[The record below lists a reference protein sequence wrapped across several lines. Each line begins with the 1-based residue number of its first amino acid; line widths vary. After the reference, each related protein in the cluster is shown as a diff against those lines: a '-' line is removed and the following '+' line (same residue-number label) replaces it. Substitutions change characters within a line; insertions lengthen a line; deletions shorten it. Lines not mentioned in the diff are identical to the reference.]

1 MTGGGMR
8 MEKDSMGEMSVPKAA
23 LYGASTQRAVL
34 NFPISGYRFPRA
46 FIRALGLIKWAAA
59 QANHDLGLLDA
70 ERCALI
76 VQAAEE
82 VLEGK
87 HDADFP
93 LDIFQTGSGTSTN
106 TNANEVIANRCAQLA
121 GKPIG
126 SRELVHPND
135 HVNMGQSSNDVIPSA
150 IHVSGAEQLKN
161 ALIPALEK
169 LHRALEAKTK
179 EFWDIIKIG
188 RTHLMDAT
196 PIRLGQE
203 FSGYAKQIAYAR
215 ERAEKAMEVLR
226 ELALGGTA
234 VGTGLNR
241 QIEFP
246 GKVMRHLKQRTG
258 IDFYEAKNHF
268 EAQGGKDAVV
278 EASGQL
284 KTIAVSLFKIANDI
298 RLLGSG
304 PRCGFGEIQLPAT
317 QPGSSIMPGKVN
329 PVMSEA
335 MMMVCAQ
342 VIGND
347 AVVTW
352 SGANGN
358 FELNVM
364 MPVMAHNFLESI
376 RLLTHA
382 TDVFCEKCV
391 TGITANKAHCE
402 ELVELSMAMVTSL
415 APKIGYDR
423 AAEIAK
429 ESVRTGKTVR
439 QLCLEKK
446 VLPKEELDRAL
457 DPVAMTA
464 PATPSPS
471 DAGRA
476 APGGSGSGGG

>member
-1 MTGGGMR
+1 MTPHKTR
-8 MEKDSMGEMSVPKAA
+8 IEKDSMGEMQVPETA

-34 NFPISGYRFPRA
+34 NFPVSGYRFSRP
-46 FIRALGLIKWAAA
+46 FIRALGLIKWGAA

-70 ERCALI
+70 HRSALI

-82 VLEGK
+82 VVEGK

-150 IHVSGAEQLKN
+150 IHVSAAEQLKN
-161 ALIPALEK
+161 LLIPALEK
-169 LHRALEAKTK
+169 LRDAFTAKAQ
-179 EFWDIIKIG
+179 EFDGIVKIG

-196 PIRLGQE
+196 PVRLGQE
-203 FSGYAKQIAYAR
+203 FGGYAQQVAYGID
-215 ERAEKAMEVLR
+215 RASRAMEMLR

-241 QIEFP
+241 QIDFP
-246 GKVMRHLKQRTG
+246 AKVMRHLEHRTG
-258 IDFYEAKNHF
+258 IAFREAANHF
-268 EAQGGKDAVV
+268 EAQGSKDAVV
-278 EASGQL
+278 EASGHL

-298 RLLGSG
+298 RWLSSG
-304 PRCGFGEIQLPAT
+304 PRCGIGEIQLPAT

-329 PVMSEA
+329 PVLCES

-347 AVVTW
+347 ACVTW

-364 MPVMAHNFLESI
+364 MPVMAHNILESI
-376 RLLTHA
+376 RLLA
-382 TDVFCEKCV
+382 NACDAFVEKCAL
-391 TGITANKAHCE
+391 GITANEERCR

-429 ESVRTGKTVR
+429 ESAKTGRTVR
-439 QLCLEKK
+439 DLCREKK
-446 VLPKEELDRAL
+446 VLPEAELNAAL
-457 DPVAMTA
+457 DPRSMTE
-464 PATPSPS
+464 
-471 DAGRA
+471 
-476 APGGSGSGGG
+476 PGGEGAAGG

>member
-1 MTGGGMR
+1 MTDARMR
-8 MEKDSMGEMSVPKAA
+8 MEKDSMGEMSVPESA

-34 NFPISGYRFPRA
+34 NFPISGYRFSRP

-59 QANHDLGLLDA
+59 QANHDLGLLGA
-70 ERCALI
+70 ERSALI
-76 VQAAEE
+76 VQAAEG
-82 VLEGK
+82 VVDGK
-87 HDADFP
+87 LDEHFP

-106 TNANEVIANRCAQLA
+106 TNANEVIANRCAQLE

-126 SRELVHPND
+126 SREPVHPND

-150 IHVSGAEQLKN
+150 IHISAAEQLRN
-161 ALIPALEK
+161 CLIPALEK
-169 LHRALEAKTK
+169 LGKGLDAKAK
-179 EFWDIIKIG
+179 EFWSIIKIG

-196 PIRLGQE
+196 PVRLGQE
-203 FSGYAKQIAYAR
+203 FSGYAQQVAYAK
-215 ERAEKAMEVLR
+215 ERAKKAIDVLR

-241 QIEFP
+241 HIDFP
-246 GKVMRHLKQRTG
+246 EKVIRHLKQRTG

-304 PRCGFGEIQLPAT
+304 PRCGIGEIRLPAT

-329 PVMSEA
+329 PVMCES

-347 AVVTW
+347 AAITW

-364 MPVMAHNFLESI
+364 MPVMAHDLLESI
-376 RLLTHA
+376 RLLTHVV
-382 TDVFCEKCV
+382 DVFADKCV
-391 TGITANKAHCE
+391 TGITANKARCE

-429 ESVRTGKTVR
+429 ESVETGRTVR
-439 QLCLEKK
+439 EICREKK
-446 VLPKEELDRAL
+446 VLPEKELERAL
-457 DPVAMTA
+457 DPIAMTE
-464 PATPSPS
+464 
-471 DAGRA
+471 
-476 APGGSGSGGG
+476 PGGTGTAGG

>member
-1 MTGGGMR
+1 MR
-8 MEKDSMGEMSVPKAA
+8 MEKDSMGEMSLPEWA

-34 NFPISGYRFPRA
+34 NFPVSGYRFSRP

-70 ERCALI
+70 ERAALI

-82 VLEGK
+82 VIEGK
-87 HDADFP
+87 LDQHFP

-121 GKPIG
+121 GKAIG
-126 SRELVHPND
+126 SRDLVHPND

-150 IHVSGAEQLKN
+150 IHISAAEQLKTH
-161 ALIPALEK
+161 LVPALAK
-169 LHRALEAKTK
+169 LQAALETKAK

-196 PIRLGQE
+196 PVRLGQE
-203 FSGYAKQIAYAR
+203 FSGYAQQVAYGKQ
-215 ERAEKAMEVLR
+215 RAEKAIEVLR
-226 ELALGGTA
+226 EVALGGTA

-241 QIEFP
+241 HANFP
-246 GKVMRHLKQRTG
+246 KKALHHVEQRTN
-258 IDFYEAKNHF
+258 IAFYEAKNHF

-284 KTIAVSLFKIANDI
+284 KTIATSLFKIANDI

-304 PRCGFGEIQLPAT
+304 PRCGIGEIQLPAT

-329 PVMSEA
+329 PVMSES

-342 VIGND
+342 VFGND
-347 AVVTW
+347 TAVTW
-352 SGANGN
+352 AGANGN

-364 MPVMAHNFLESI
+364 MPVMAHNLLESI
-376 RLLTHA
+376 RILSNVVDA
-382 TDVFCEKCV
+382 FCEKCL
-391 TGITANKAHCE
+391 TGITANKARCA
-402 ELVELSMAMVTSL
+402 ELVELSMAMVTAL

-439 QLCLEKK
+439 ELCREKK
-446 VLPKEELDRAL
+446 ILPEKELDAAL
-457 DPVAMTA
+457 DPISMTE
-464 PATPSPS
+464 
-471 DAGRA
+471 
-476 APGGSGSGGG
+476 PGGTGSGGG

>member
-1 MTGGGMR
+1 MTRGRSR
-8 MEKDSMGEMSVPKAA
+8 MEKDSMGEMSVPESA

-34 NFPISGYRFPRA
+34 NFPISGYRFSRP

-70 ERCALI
+70 ERSALI

-82 VLEGK
+82 VAEGK
-87 HDADFP
+87 LDEHFP

-121 GKPIG
+121 GKAIG

-150 IHVSGAEQLKN
+150 IHISGAEQLKN
-161 ALIPALEK
+161 CLVPALEK
-169 LHRALEAKTK
+169 LRAALETKAK
-179 EFWDIIKIG
+179 EFWDIIRIG

-196 PIRLGQE
+196 PVRLGQE
-203 FSGYAKQIAYAR
+203 FSGYAQQVAYAK
-215 ERAEKAMEVLR
+215 ERTQKAIEGLR

-241 QIEFP
+241 HIDFP
-246 GKVMRHLKQRTG
+246 GKVIRHLEQRTG
-258 IDFYEAKNHF
+258 IQFYEAKNHF
-268 EAQGGKDAVV
+268 EAQGSKDAVV
-278 EASGQL
+278 EASGHL

-304 PRCGFGEIQLPAT
+304 PRCGIGEIQLPAT

-329 PVMSEA
+329 PVMCES

-342 VIGND
+342 VMGND
-347 AVVTW
+347 AVITW

-358 FELNVM
+358 VELNVM
-364 MPVMAHNFLESI
+364 MPVMAHALLESI
-376 RLLTHA
+376 RLLTHVV
-382 TDVFCEKCV
+382 DVFCEKCV
-391 TGITANKAHCE
+391 TGIVANKARCE

-429 ESVRTGKTVR
+429 ESLKTGRTVR
-439 QLCLEKK
+439 EICLEKK
-446 VLPKEELDRAL
+446 VLPKAELERVL
-457 DPVAMTA
+457 NPVAMTE
-464 PATPSPS
+464 
-471 DAGRA
+471 
-476 APGGSGSGGG
+476 PGGIGAAGG